1 MNNTAAPAPAALKVW
16 AVTFT
21 EQGGAEEI
29 IHAPQLA
36 PSGFLL
42 FSDSAYDAALA
53 ALRAVVA
60 DRLGFGYALFSYESD
75 FGTDAH
81 VHIVVRD
88 ARADDGE
95 YGYAGDT
102 YQLRPYDVIGG

>member
-1 MNNTAAPAPAALKVW
+1 MNNTAAPTAGLKVW

-29 IHAPQLA
+29 VHHA
-36 PSGFLL
+36 GRHLL
-42 FSDSAYDAALA
+42 FADTSYGVALA
-53 ALRAVVA
+53 ALREIAV
-60 DRLGFGYALFSYESD
+60 DRFGQGNLVHSYESD

-88 ARADDGE
+88 YRADDDE
-95 YGYAGDT
+95 YGYSGDT
-102 YQLRPYDVIGG
+102 IQLRPYDVIGG